1 MTMVII
7 IYSPM
12 SWLRWRGVT
21 GKCRELGIEQCHLL
35 VIKCDKDFEI
45 TREPEEGSTSF
56 GQ

>member
-21 GKCRELGIEQCHLL
+21 GKCRELGIEQCHLF